1 MKRAELSLKF
11 GRVPFAAVLR
21 SLLVLVLAGTSNGF
35 VAAQPSATSIC
46 DLPGFRGT
54 AAYNRYCTGPAPVM
68 APAPPAFDP
77 IRSFPAVIA
86 DSVDFHLIKKDGR
99 AFTANDLKGGRFEF
113 GDTMMTGPTGRVQ
126 ILLPD
131 ETIFTL
137 GPNSEM
143 DIDDFIYDPANGKNV
158 LSATVIKGLFR
169 FVTGKVQEHRDLN
182 VKVAVGSLG
191 VRGTDIEFEQSPDGP
206 GYVKLFSGLAE
217 LTPYDTDTTVE
228 LQPGQMFTWTDFTKI
243 SGPQSIP

>member
-1 MKRAELSLKF
+1 MQPAPL
-11 GRVPFAAVLR
+11 LR
-21 SLLVLVLAGTSNGF
+21 SLAALVLAGALG
-35 VAAQPSATSIC
+35 AGAHAQPTSTSIC
-46 DLPGFRGT
+46 NLPGLRGT
-54 AAYNRYCTGPAPVM
+54 AAYRRYCTGSATVFVPQA
-68 APAPPAFDP
+68 PAFDP
-77 IRSFPAVIA
+77 LRSFPALIA

-99 AFTANDLKGGRFEF
+99 AFTADELKGGRFEF
-113 GDTMMTGPTGRVQ
+113 GDTMMTGPTGHVQ

-131 ETIFTL
+131 QTVFTL

-158 LSATVIKGLFR
+158 LSTTVIKGQFR
-169 FVTGKVQEHRDLN
+169 FVTGKTQDKRDLN

-191 VRGTDIEFEQSPDGP
+191 VRGTDIEFNQSPDGS

-228 LQPGQMFTWTDFTKI
+228 LQPGQMITWTDFTKL
-243 SGPQSIP
+243 SGPQPIQ

>member
-1 MKRAELSLKF
+1 MILRL
-11 GRVPFAAVLR
+11 FAGLAL
-21 SLLVLVLAGTSNGF
+21 LAGF
-35 VAAQPSATSIC
+35 DDCAAAQPSSTSIC
-46 DLPGFRGT
+46 NLPGLRGT
-54 AAYNRYCTGPAPVM
+54 SAYRRYCTGSAPVM
-68 APAPPAFDP
+68 APTAPAFDP
-77 IRSFPAVIA
+77 LRSFPAVIA

-99 AFTANDLKGGRFEF
+99 ALTADELRGGRFEF

-143 DIDDFIYDPANGKNV
+143 DIDDFIYDPMNGKNV
-158 LSATVIKGLFR
+158 LSATVIKGLFH
-169 FVTGKVQEHRDLN
+169 FVTGKVQDHRDLN

-191 VRGTDIEFEQSPDGP
+191 VRGTDIEFNQSPDGS

-217 LTPYDTDTTVE
+217 LTPYDTDTTVK
-228 LQPGQMFTWTDFTKI
+228 LQAGQMITWTDFTKLAN
-243 SGPQSIP
+243 PQPIE